1 MVNGDFS
8 IDSDIDSD
16 MLNGE
21 GFSFSSKFQSN
32 IQPGFRT
39 LIKRSVYTSFA
50 LSVDYYESTW
60 GILKQDF
67 Q

>member
-1 MVNGDFS
+1 VTIDNDRVFSRRRFILYYVTWSNGENGDFS

-32 IQPGFRT
+32 PA
-39 LIKRSVYTSFA
+39 S
-50 LSVDYYESTW
+50 EH
-60 GILKQDF
+60 
-67 Q
+67 